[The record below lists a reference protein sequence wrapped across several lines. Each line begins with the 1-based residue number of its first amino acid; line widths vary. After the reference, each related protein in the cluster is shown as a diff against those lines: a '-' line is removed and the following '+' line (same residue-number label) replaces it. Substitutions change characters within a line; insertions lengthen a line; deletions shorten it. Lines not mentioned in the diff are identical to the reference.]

1 MFPIVYLSRCIPTV
15 RQLLTSGVICQ
26 LSEAAGFNGDQDARD
41 FSNIDQLELTLVIS
55 KAWGNW
61 GFFRLIRQKCGC
73 LVHAW
78 SRPILYCPSDSAMLR
93 LGINASS
100 VLHLTISSGKTS
112 FPGAVG
118 LKMFAPNFHLA
129 PLMLLPYEDTLLY
142 YAED

>member
-1 MFPIVYLSRCIPTV
+1 MW
-15 RQLLTSGVICQ
+15 
-26 LSEAAGFNGDQDARD
+26 
-41 FSNIDQLELTLVIS
+41 LVGS
-55 KAWGNW
+55 CLKNVV
-61 GFFRLIRQKCGC
+61 GC

-93 LGINASS
+93 LGINVHRTITLASS
-100 VLHLTISSGKTS
+100 VLHLTISSGKPS

-129 PLMLLPYEDTLLY
+129 PLMLLSYEDTLLY